1 MFKYTSK
8 MELLMEWTRL
18 APNRE
23 NSVTY
28 QNDLLLVEIS
38 QDVLGEGVYVNFI
51 KFDDFETIEDLNNL
65 LYDDIDGT
73 ETAYF

>member
-8 MELLMEWTRL
+8 MELLMEWATL

-23 NSVTY
+23 ISVTY
-28 QNDLLLVEIS
+28 QNDLLSVKIS
-38 QDVLGEGVYVNFI
+38 QDIPGEAIYINII

-65 LYDDIDGT
+65 LYDIFDST
-73 ETAYF
+73 EIF